1 MSTPTPMPPPPVQ
14 VPPIPA
20 STTASTLPAAPPPP
34 PAVDPLPTALQVKVM
49 AGMFVSGVIAVA
61 IGFLVGSYGPVVQR
75 GGVFLAVY
83 AVLAAA
89 SWLPPSVLSRRVD
102 ATLERWVRGSATG
115 FYGMMALATFVHLE
129 LITMI
134 DAVASFEL
142 STGAIKQALIQ
153 RVIGFSQESL
163 MNFVWGFAWPG
174 NLFQNRAG
182 LAPFVLV
189 GLAWGLFRVGARVLP
204 HASFVGGKRDS
215 KKKKKKKAG
224 KE

>member
-1 MSTPTPMPPPPVQ
+1 MSTPTPMQPPPVQ
-14 VPPIPA
+14 DPPIPVSLA
-20 STTASTLPAAPPPP
+20 APSVPSAPPPP
-34 PAVDPLPTALQVKVM
+34 PANDPLPTPLQVKVL
-49 AGMFVSGVIAVA
+49 AGLFVAGVVAVA
-61 IGFLVGSYGPVVQR
+61 IGFLVGAYGPVVQR

-83 AVLAAA
+83 SVLAAA
-89 SWLPPSVLSRRVD
+89 SWLPPSVLSRRID

-115 FYGMMALATFVHLE
+115 FYGMMGLATFVHLE

-134 DAVASFEL
+134 DAVGSFEL
-142 STGAIKQALIQ
+142 SAGAMKQALIQ

-189 GLAWGLFRVGARVLP
+189 GLAWALFRVGARVLP
-204 HASFVGGKRDS
+204 HANFQGGKREP
-215 KKKKKKKAG
+215 KKKKKKAR
-224 KE
+224 KA